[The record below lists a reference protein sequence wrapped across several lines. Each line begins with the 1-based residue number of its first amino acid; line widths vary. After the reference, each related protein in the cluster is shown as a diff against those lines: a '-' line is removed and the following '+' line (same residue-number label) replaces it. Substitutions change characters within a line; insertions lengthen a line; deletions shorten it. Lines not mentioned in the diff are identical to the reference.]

1 MRPVGNMLDMLVEVD
16 VDVDVDVDCT
26 GDDSELH
33 RTVTSPAM
41 NGDGVALLVVVNVGM
56 AAADVM
62 ALLGHSHSNDGRVGD
77 DCGDNESRGSRAN
90 DSS

>member
-1 MRPVGNMLDMLVEVD
+1 
-16 VDVDVDVDCT
+16 
-26 GDDSELH
+26 
-33 RTVTSPAM
+33 M

-77 DCGDNESRGSRAN
+77 DCGCKQSKSNQNLIKIKSKLESKSEQN
-90 DSS
+90 HIYMSKL